1 MWCGFMRVGGYLIGY
16 ICINQVIGGTGLDHH
31 DIAKECGDIK

>member
-1 MWCGFMRVGGYLIGY
+1 MRVGRYLIGD
-16 ICINQVIGGTGLDHH
+16 IGIDQVIGGTGLDHH